1 MNQRINSNDTDLK
14 FNSATRTTVLLGA
27 GASAGAGL
35 SLTSELAA
43 KVIEAAN
50 GDYPYNSRGQKTD
63 WVRALNA
70 VYAGMV
76 GYQGVRGDNPLF
88 AVNIETLISA
98 VRLLSVRE
106 THEVAPFVA
115 AWSPALSDFNSTETL
130 HSHGKTLIESIQKAG
145 RHPGFE
151 ADKVSK
157 VVAEIARGAVRPD
170 LKAPFQKA
178 ERFILKTLVDLLGN
192 HGDVTYFEPLLEL
205 VRTQEGGAD
214 VITLNYD
221 LTVESAAANG
231 NVRVNRGIDSW
242 VPGQDLEFP
251 PVDQVL
257 NLMKLHGSLDWRRER
272 LTNTFYP
279 KMSAR
284 GIEVVPPASS
294 ETRDRDETDLPWI
307 VVGDRDKLG
316 TEGPTLALNFAA
328 RAAFQRTTHLAVI
341 GYSFGDPH
349 INSIIRDWLAGDPVR
364 TMNVLDVSWPRYSYQ
379 RPAVSSFKSELL
391 EVYGRHVTHQQGR
404 IVPRVQPLEGCAEN
418 MFDATLNSRPKGD
431 PDLLVTACAML
442 EPSALRM
449 DITWH
454 GPDLT
459 DAFIMATPGGAYQSS
474 QPNRKIALYS
484 SDQLPGVDEEHS
496 FHTTGVKVEH
506 WPSGS
511 TQTAYAFPEK
521 ELPIDIRISG
531 VTITSSRDEMTTVDE
546 YSYET

>member
-1 MNQRINSNDTDLK
+1 MSQGIGHNLNAR
-14 FNSATRTTVLLGA
+14 AERTAVLLGA
-27 GASAGAGL
+27 GASVGAGL

-50 GDYPYNSRGQKTD
+50 RDNPYNSRGQKPD

-76 GYQGVRGDNPLF
+76 GYQGARGDNPLF

-115 AWSPALSDFNSTETL
+115 TWSPALSDFNSTETL
-130 HSHGKTLIESIQKAG
+130 HGAGKTLIESVQKAG

-157 VVAEIARGAVRPD
+157 AVAEIARGAVRPD
-170 LKAPFQKA
+170 LKSPFQEA

-205 VRTQEGGAD
+205 ARTQEGGAD

-242 VPGQDLEFP
+242 VPGQDLEFL
-251 PVDQVL
+251 PVDHVL
-257 NLMKLHGSLDWRRER
+257 NLMKLHGSLDWQRAPSTR
-272 LTNTFYP
+272 FYP

-284 GIEVVPPASS
+284 GIDVVPPSPA
-294 ETRDRDETDLPWI
+294 ELHDRAESNLPWI

-328 RAAFQRTTHLAVI
+328 RAAFQRSTHLAVI

-349 INSIIRDWLAGDPVR
+349 INSMIRDWLAGDPAR
-364 TMNVLDVSWPRYSYQ
+364 TMNVLDVSWPQYSYQ
-379 RPAVSSFKSELL
+379 QPEVSSFKSELL
-391 EVYGRHVTHQQGR
+391 EVYGRHVTHQQER
-404 IVPRVQPLEGCAEN
+404 VIPRVQPLEGRAED
-418 MFDATLNSRPKGD
+418 MFDATLNSRPRSEPD
-431 PDLLVTACAML
+431 PLVTACAVL
-442 EPSALRM
+442 EPTALRI

-459 DAFIMATPGGAYQSS
+459 GAFIMATPGGAYQSS
-474 QPNRKIALYS
+474 QPNRKISLYS
-484 SDQLPGVDEEHS
+484 SDQLPEVDKEHS
-496 FHTTGVKVEH
+496 IYTTGVNVEH

-521 ELPIDIRISG
+521 ELPIDIFVSG
-531 VTITSSRDEMTTVDE
+531 VTITSRREEVVTVDE
-546 YSYET
+546 HPYEMQM